1 MSTLTFNK
9 LVLSKLELWRCRVD
23 YQGAILGLIC
33 ALVTLLLLIGQQKT
47 FEPIQ
52 QRLAEDRLAV
62 LSQVLPSDYYDNNPL
77 EEVHTLVDENFSAEP
92 IVVYLAKKQETIKA
106 VVFQIDTEGYG
117 GTMTLMIA
125 LNTHAEILGLRV
137 LSHKE
142 TPGLA
147 DKIETDKSAWITVFN
162 GESLKKTSAK
172 DWAVKKDGGKFD
184 QFTGAT
190 ITPRAVIKGVVAG
203 LEFYAR
209 NADQLT
215 TDTPLTSEEPGDG

>member
-1 MSTLTFNK
+1 MSTLILN
-9 LVLSKLELWRCRVD
+9 KLELWRSRVD

-33 ALVTLLLLIGQQKT
+33 AVVTLLLLIGQQKT
-47 FEPIQ
+47 YEPIQ
-52 QRLAEDRLAV
+52 LALAEDRKAV
-62 LSQVLPSDYYDNNPL
+62 LSQVLPSEYYDNDPL
-77 EEVHTLVDENFSAEP
+77 HDIVTLTDENFSSKP
-92 IVVYLAKKQETIKA
+92 IIVYMAKKQQQVNA

-117 GTMTLMIA
+117 GTITLMIA
-125 LNTHAEILGLRV
+125 LNTSGEILGLRT

-147 DKIETDKSAWITVFN
+147 DKIETDKSDWITVFN
-162 GESLKKTSAK
+162 GESLQKTPGG

-190 ITPRAVIKGVVAG
+190 ITPRAIVNGVVSG

-209 NADQLT
+209 NTEQL
-215 TDTPLTSEEPGDG
+215 LQQQNTSAVEEVSSNE